1 MLGLLTC
8 SIHSLKYLLTIKTYK
23 LVQPLKNLTQ
33 KFINNDQ
40 MTVRDEFVK
49 VTLSKLVNDI
59 VFTYKYIE
67 LTNLFNIQI

>member
-1 MLGLLTC
+1 
-8 SIHSLKYLLTIKTYK
+8 
-23 LVQPLKNLTQ
+23 
-33 KFINNDQ
+33 
-40 MTVRDEFVK
+40 MTVRDEFDK